1 MQVLIAISGF
11 CGFCSRVGN
20 DDSKHS
26 RHCFFSIS
34 THVPTWGTT
43 DTAHRGNQSN
53 AEFQSTF
60 PRGERRSLLRDP
72 LDSMHFNP
80 RSHVGNDDLSENTY
94 KVPVIFQSTFPRGE
108 RPYARPPLSEIYL
121 FQSTFPRGE
130 RPVQPCKSHPPD
142 YFNPRSHV
150 GNDGVIPKD
159 LQFLIHF
166 NPRSHVG
173 NDRGS
178 VG

>member
-1 MQVLIAISGF
+1 M
-11 CGFCSRVGN
+11 GN

-60 PRGERRSLLRDP
+60 PRGERQFSNSDFDVISSFQSTFPRGERRCNNFSTD
-72 LDSMHFNP
+72 DTEHFNP
-80 RSHVGNDDLSENTY
+80 RSHVGNDQTPITEQY
-94 KVPVIFQSTFPRGE
+94 KQG
-108 RPYARPPLSEIYL
+108 
-121 FQSTFPRGE
+121 
-130 RPVQPCKSHPPD
+130 

-150 GNDGVIPKD
+150 GNDESPQQSYLNSNIS
-159 LQFLIHF
+159 IHVPTWGTTRTGGAQAVASCNF

-173 NDRGS
+173 ND
-178 VG
+178 